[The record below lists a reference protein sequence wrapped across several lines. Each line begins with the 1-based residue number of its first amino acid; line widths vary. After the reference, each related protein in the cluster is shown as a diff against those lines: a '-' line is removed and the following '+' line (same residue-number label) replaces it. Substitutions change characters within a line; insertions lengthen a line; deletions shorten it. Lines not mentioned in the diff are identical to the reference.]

1 MFSHALQNRDFMW
14 SHLLDG
20 AYCGQSE
27 QKQKGHLNFAI
38 KPSQHKSNPVDIMK
52 TETLKKYVRLKA
64 RKILVNKE
72 DIHNIYIIYVF
83 RC

>member
-1 MFSHALQNRDFMW
+1 
-14 SHLLDG
+14 
-20 AYCGQSE
+20 
-27 QKQKGHLNFAI
+27 
-38 KPSQHKSNPVDIMK
+38 MK